1 MAVADRHG
9 LPIAVGIASG
19 ERNETKLV
27 VETLQQRFL
36 KQLPERL
43 IGDRAYDSD
52 PLDAELRGMGVE
64 MIAPPHPRR
73 SRKTQDGRPLRRYR
87 RRWHIERLF
96 AWMLGFRKLVTRYE
110 RHARNF
116 LGFAKLACIVIL
128 LRQPTYRGIRR
139 LGDSFPFNGLSDAL

>member
-1 MAVADRHG
+1 
-9 LPIAVGIASG
+9 
-19 ERNETKLV
+19 
-27 VETLQQRFL
+27 
-36 KQLPERL
+36 
-43 IGDRAYDSD
+43 
-52 PLDAELRGMGVE
+52 MGVE

-96 AWMLGFRKLVTRYE
+96 AWMLRFRKLVTRYE

-128 LRQPTYRGIRR
+128 LRQPIFNWRSANPER
-139 LGDSFPFNGLSDAL
+139 LLRTGLSDAL